1 MKTNQTLDKQKQDT
15 TVTGLL
21 DIPAILLGLAA
32 LFGALNYW
40 FVKLPHTIG
49 LVVIAL
55 AASLAVVGLDLIVP
69 TLGLSIRVNGFLE
82 SIDFN
87 VTLMQGMLSFL
98 LFAGAL
104 HVDLGQL
111 LSRKWTILVLASF
124 GVMLSSLIIGGGFWL
139 AATVLGL
146 SLPLIVCLVLGVIV
160 TPTDPVAVLGLL
172 KTLKVPSHLKAKIAG
187 ESLFNDGVAVV
198 LFSIVVL
205 LAFGGY
211 GPHGG
216 EQGDQH
222 SGSGSMTFA
231 AGLWLFAKE
240 AIGGALLGLIGGLI
254 AFWVIRRIDDHVL
267 EVLVTLALVTGA
279 YSIALHL
286 HLSGP
291 IAMVIAGLLIGNQG
305 TALAMSDK
313 TRDHLEKFWELIDEI
328 LNSVLFLLIGL
339 EIVFI
344 LQNAGNG
351 VPLPVVIVLVV
362 VVILLSVGA
371 RFTSIFLPLQVKALR
386 SDVSRGTVPIL
397 TWAGI
402 RGGISVALALSLPE
416 SPERGLLLLVTYCVV
431 LFSVIVQGLTVER
444 VIKRYFP

>member
-1 MKTNQTLDKQKQDT
+1 M
-15 TVTGLL
+15 TGLL

-40 FVKLPHTIG
+40 FIKLPHTIG

-55 AASLAVVGLDLIVP
+55 VASLAVVGLDLVVP
-69 TLGLSIRVNGFLE
+69 TLGLSARVNGFLE
-82 SIDFN
+82 GLDFN

-124 GVMLSSLIIGGGFWL
+124 GVVLSSLIIGGGFWL
-139 AATVLGL
+139 TATALGL

-172 KTLKVPSHLKAKIAG
+172 KTLKVPAHLKAKIAG

-198 LFSIVVL
+198 LFSIVVV

-211 GPHGG
+211 GAHGAEG
-216 EQGDQH
+216 SHGAEGDH
-222 SGSGSMTFA
+222 GAGGSSLTFTY
-231 AGLWLFAKE
+231 GLWLFAKE
-240 AIGGALLGLIGGLI
+240 AIGGALLGLVGGLI

-267 EVLVTLALVTGA
+267 EVIVTLALVTGA

-344 LQNAGNG
+344 LQNAGSG
-351 VPLPVVIVLVV
+351 VPVPVIIVLVL

-371 RFTSIFLPLQVKALR
+371 RFTAIFLPLQIKALN
-386 SDVSRGTVPIL
+386 SEVSRGTVPIL

>member
-1 MKTNQTLDKQKQDT
+1 M
-15 TVTGLL
+15 TGLL

-55 AASLAVVGLDLIVP
+55 VASLAVVALDLVVP
-69 TLGLSIRVNGFLE
+69 TLGLSARVNGFLE
-82 SIDFN
+82 SLDFN

-124 GVMLSSLIIGGGFWL
+124 GVVLSSLIIGGGFWL
-139 AATVLGL
+139 TATALGL

-172 KTLKVPSHLKAKIAG
+172 KTLKVPAHLKAKIAG

-198 LFSIVVL
+198 LFSIVVV

-211 GPHGG
+211 DAHGAEG
-216 EQGDQH
+216 SHGAEGDH
-222 SGSGSMTFA
+222 GAGGSSLTFTY
-231 AGLWLFAKE
+231 GLWLFAKE
-240 AIGGALLGLIGGLI
+240 AIGGALLGLVGGLI

-267 EVLVTLALVTGA
+267 EVIVTLALVTGA

-344 LQNAGNG
+344 LQNAGSG
-351 VPLPVVIVLVV
+351 VSVPVIIVLVL

-371 RFTSIFLPLQVKALR
+371 RFTAIFLPLQIKALN
-386 SDVSRGTVPIL
+386 SEVSRGTVPIL

>member
-1 MKTNQTLDKQKQDT
+1 M
-15 TVTGLL
+15 TGLL

-55 AASLAVVGLDLIVP
+55 VASLAVVGLDLVVP
-69 TLGLSIRVNGFLE
+69 TLGLSARVNGFLE
-82 SIDFN
+82 SLDFN

-111 LSRKWTILVLASF
+111 LSRKWIILVLASF
-124 GVMLSSLIIGGGFWL
+124 GVALSSLIIGGGFWL
-139 AATVLGL
+139 TATALGL

-172 KTLKVPSHLKAKIAG
+172 KTLKVPAHLKAKIAG

-211 GPHGG
+211 GAHGAEG
-216 EQGDQH
+216 SHGAEGDH
-222 SGSGSMTFA
+222 GAGGGSLTFSY
-231 AGLWLFAKE
+231 GLWLFAKE
-240 AIGGALLGLIGGLI
+240 AIGGGLLGLVGGLI

-267 EVLVTLALVTGA
+267 EVIVTLALVTGA

-344 LQNAGNG
+344 LQNAGSG
-351 VPLPVVIVLVV
+351 VSLPVIIVLVV

-371 RFTSIFLPLQVKALR
+371 RFTAIFLPLQVKALN
-386 SDVSRGTVPIL
+386 SEVSRGTVPIL

-416 SPERGLLLLVTYCVV
+416 SPERGLLL
-431 LFSVIVQGLTVER
+431 
-444 VIKRYFP
+444 

>member
-1 MKTNQTLDKQKQDT
+1 M
-15 TVTGLL
+15 TGLL

-55 AASLAVVGLDLIVP
+55 VASLAVVGLDLVVP
-69 TLGLSIRVNGFLE
+69 TLGLSARVNGFLE
-82 SIDFN
+82 SLDFN

-124 GVMLSSLIIGGGFWL
+124 GVALSSLIIGGGFWL
-139 AATVLGL
+139 TATALGL

-172 KTLKVPSHLKAKIAG
+172 KTLKVPAHLKAKIAG

-211 GPHGG
+211 GAHGAEG
-216 EQGDQH
+216 SHGAEGDH
-222 SGSGSMTFA
+222 GAGGGSLTFSY
-231 AGLWLFAKE
+231 GLWLFAKE
-240 AIGGALLGLIGGLI
+240 AIGGGLLGLVGGLI

-267 EVLVTLALVTGA
+267 EVIVTLALVTGA

-344 LQNAGNG
+344 LQNAGSG
-351 VPLPVVIVLVV
+351 VSLPVIIVLVV

-371 RFTSIFLPLQVKALR
+371 RFTAIFLPLQVKALN
-386 SDVSRGTVPIL
+386 SEVSRGTVPIL

>member
-1 MKTNQTLDKQKQDT
+1 M
-15 TVTGLL
+15 TGLL

-55 AASLAVVGLDLIVP
+55 VASLAVVGLDLVVP
-69 TLGLSIRVNGFLE
+69 TLGLSARVNGFLE
-82 SIDFN
+82 SLDFN

-124 GVMLSSLIIGGGFWL
+124 GVVLSSLIIGGGFWL
-139 AATVLGL
+139 TATALGL

-172 KTLKVPSHLKAKIAG
+172 KTLKVPAHLKAKIAG

-198 LFSIVVL
+198 LFSIVVV

-211 GPHGG
+211 GAHGAEG
-216 EQGDQH
+216 SHGAEGDH
-222 SGSGSMTFA
+222 GAGGSSLTFTY
-231 AGLWLFAKE
+231 GLWLFAKE
-240 AIGGALLGLIGGLI
+240 AIGGALLGLVGGLI

-267 EVLVTLALVTGA
+267 EVIVTLALVTGA

-344 LQNAGNG
+344 LQNAGSG
-351 VPLPVVIVLVV
+351 VSVPVIIVLVV

-371 RFTSIFLPLQVKALR
+371 RFTAIFLPLQIKALN
-386 SDVSRGTVPIL
+386 SEVSRGTVPIL

-416 SPERGLLLLVTYCVV
+416 SPERGLLLLVTYGVV

-444 VIKRYFP
+444 VLKRYFL

>member
-1 MKTNQTLDKQKQDT
+1 M
-15 TVTGLL
+15 TGLL

-55 AASLAVVGLDLIVP
+55 VASLAVVGLDLVVP
-69 TLGLSIRVNGFLE
+69 TLGLSARVNGFLE
-82 SIDFN
+82 SLDFN

-124 GVMLSSLIIGGGFWL
+124 GVVLSSLIIGGGFWL
-139 AATVLGL
+139 TATALGL

-172 KTLKVPSHLKAKIAG
+172 KTLKVPAHLKAKIAG

-211 GPHGG
+211 GAHGAEG
-216 EQGDQH
+216 GHGAEGDH
-222 SGSGSMTFA
+222 GVGGSSLTFTY
-231 AGLWLFAKE
+231 GLWLFAKE
-240 AIGGALLGLIGGLI
+240 AIGGGLLGLVGGLI

-267 EVLVTLALVTGA
+267 EVIVTLALVTGA

-344 LQNAGNG
+344 LQNAGSG
-351 VPLPVVIVLVV
+351 VSSPVIIVLVV

-371 RFTSIFLPLQVKALR
+371 RFTAIFLPLQVKALN
-386 SDVSRGTVPIL
+386 SEVSRGTVPIL

>member
-1 MKTNQTLDKQKQDT
+1 M
-15 TVTGLL
+15 TGLL

-55 AASLAVVGLDLIVP
+55 VASLAVVGLDLVVP
-69 TLGLSIRVNGFLE
+69 TLGLSARVNGFLE
-82 SIDFN
+82 SLDFN

-124 GVMLSSLIIGGGFWL
+124 GVVLSSLIIGGGFWL
-139 AATVLGL
+139 TATALGL

-172 KTLKVPSHLKAKIAG
+172 KMLKVPAHLKAKIAG

-211 GPHGG
+211 GAHGAEG
-216 EQGDQH
+216 GHGAEGDH
-222 SGSGSMTFA
+222 GVGGSSLTFTY
-231 AGLWLFAKE
+231 GLWLFAKE
-240 AIGGALLGLIGGLI
+240 AIGGGLLGLVGGLI

-267 EVLVTLALVTGA
+267 EVIVTLALVTGA

-344 LQNAGNG
+344 LQNAGSG
-351 VPLPVVIVLVV
+351 VSSPVIIVLVV

-371 RFTSIFLPLQVKALR
+371 RFTAIFLPLQVKALN
-386 SDVSRGTVPIL
+386 SEVSRGTVPIL

>member
-1 MKTNQTLDKQKQDT
+1 M
-15 TVTGLL
+15 TGLL

-55 AASLAVVGLDLIVP
+55 VASLAVVGLDLVVP
-69 TLGLSIRVNGFLE
+69 TLGLSARVNGFLE
-82 SIDFN
+82 SLDFN

-124 GVMLSSLIIGGGFWL
+124 GVALSSLIIGGGFWL
-139 AATVLGL
+139 TATALGL

-172 KTLKVPSHLKAKIAG
+172 KTLKVPAHLKAKIAG

-211 GPHGG
+211 GAHGVEG
-216 EQGDQH
+216 GHGAEGDH
-222 SGSGSMTFA
+222 GAGGSSLTFTY
-231 AGLWLFAKE
+231 GLWLFAKE
-240 AIGGALLGLIGGLI
+240 AIGGGLLGLVGGLI

-267 EVLVTLALVTGA
+267 EVIVTLALVTGA

-344 LQNAGNG
+344 LQNAGSG
-351 VPLPVVIVLVV
+351 VSLPVIIVLVV

-371 RFTSIFLPLQVKALR
+371 RFTAIFLPLQVKALN
-386 SDVSRGTVPIL
+386 SEVSRGTVPIL